1 MNTSVKKWSN
11 ALKNKARKELLGIYN
26 SYEPKKVK
34 FISSRDKASIAS
46 ANAMN
51 AETLQSAPRPD
62 KTTASLILPATGLI
76 ISFKAFLPFLIKLP

>member
-34 FISSRDKASIAS
+34 CIKNVIFYDNGRAS
-46 ANAMN
+46 
-51 AETLQSAPRPD
+51 
-62 KTTASLILPATGLI
+62 KTGFAHDYSYWAW
-76 ISFKAFLPFLIKLP
+76 